1 MNRWLHRLAA
11 RVVRYGRLEV
21 TWSDGSVSHYGE
33 DDGPSARLHFHEP
46 SAEWAVLRNPEV
58 ALGEAYMDGRIDFP
72 GGTLLEFLLL
82 LNKNWTE
89 VTHIA
94 SLSFLSKVRYA
105 TRGLTQNNSMLR
117 ARRHIARHYD
127 LDERIYRLFLD
138 SDMQYSCAYFER
150 PDVELEEA
158 QWAKKR
164 HIASKLDLKPGQSV
178 LDIGS
183 GWGGLGLFLGEYFGV
198 NVTGVTLSA
207 EQHRVSTQRA
217 LERGLE
223 RRVRFELR
231 DYRALDRT
239 FDRIVS
245 VGMFEHIGAARYEE
259 FFRTAANLLTPD
271 GVMLLHSIGRSEPP
285 GGTNPFIAK
294 YIFPGGYIPAMSEVM
309 KAVERVPP
317 VRQRHGDPS
326 PSLRRD
332 AEGVA
337 RSLHGAA
344 GRGGG
349 DLRRALLPH
358 VGILPGRIGGRL
370 PRRRHDGFSASA
382 SQEPDD
388 LADHPRLHGRG
399 RKRLPRRA
407 GRARIASAGR
417 RVESARNQA
426 TLRGAA

>member
-1 MNRWLHRLAA
+1 VNRWLDRLAT

-21 TWSDGSVSHYGE
+21 TWSDGSVSHYGRGG
-33 DDGPSARLHFHEP
+33 GPSAHLHFRDP

-94 SLSFLSKVRYA
+94 SLSLLSKIRYA
-105 TRGLTQNNSMLR
+105 TRGLTQNNSMRR

-164 HIASKLDLKPGQSV
+164 HIASKLALKPGQHV

-183 GWGGLGLFLGEYFGV
+183 GWGGLGLFLAEYFGV
-198 NVTGVTLSA
+198 NVTGVTLSE

-223 RRVRFELR
+223 RQVRFELR

-294 YIFPGGYIPAMSEVM
+294 YIFPGGYIPAVSEVM
-309 KAVERVPP
+309 KAVERVPLF
-317 VRQRHGDPS
+317 VNDM
-326 PSLRRD
+326 
-332 AEGVA
+332 E
-337 RSLHGAA
+337 
-344 GRGGG
+344 
-349 DLRRALLPH
+349 
-358 VGILPGRIGGRL
+358 IL
-370 PRRRHDGFSASA
+370 
-382 SQEPDD
+382 
-388 LADHPRLHGRG
+388 RLHYAETLRAWRSRFLARWDEAAEIYDERFCRMWEFYLAGSEAAF
-399 RKRLPRRA
+399 RA
-407 GRARIASAGR
+407 GGMM
-417 RVESARNQA
+417 VFQLQLARNQM
-426 TLRGAA
+426 TLPITRDYMVAAEDAFRAEQEGPESLRLAGE

>member
-11 RVVRYGRLEV
+11 RVVRYGRLEI

-33 DDGPSARLHFHEP
+33 EEGPSARLHFREP

-82 LNKNWTE
+82 LNKNWVE

-183 GWGGLGLFLGEYFGV
+183 GWGGLGLFLGEYYGV

-245 VGMFEHIGAARYEE
+245 VGMFEHIGAARYGE
-259 FFRTAANLLTPD
+259 FFGTAANLLTPD

-294 YIFPGGYIPAMSEVM
+294 YIFPGGYIPAVSEVM
-309 KAVERVPP
+309 KAVERVPLFVNDMEILRLHYAETLKAWRNRFMARRDEAAEIYDERFCRMWEFYLAGSEAAFRAGGMMVFQLQLAKNQMTLP
-317 VRQRHGDPS
+317 ITRDYMVAAENAFRAEQEGPE
-326 PSLRRD
+326 SLR
-332 AEGVA
+332 
-337 RSLHGAA
+337 LA
-344 GRGGG
+344 G
-349 DLRRALLPH
+349 
-358 VGILPGRIGGRL
+358 
-370 PRRRHDGFSASA
+370 
-382 SQEPDD
+382 E
-388 LADHPRLHGRG
+388 
-399 RKRLPRRA
+399 
-407 GRARIASAGR
+407 
-417 RVESARNQA
+417 
-426 TLRGAA
+426 

>member
-1 MNRWLHRLAA
+1 MNRWLDRLAA
-11 RVVRYGRLEV
+11 RVVRYGRLQV
-21 TWSDGSVSHYGE
+21 TWSDGTVSHYGH
-33 DDGPSARLHFHEP
+33 DGGPSAHLHFRDP

-94 SLSFLSKVRYA
+94 SLSLLSKIRYA

-164 HIASKLDLKPGQSV
+164 HIASKLDLKPGQNV

-183 GWGGLGLFLGEYFGV
+183 GWGGLGLFLAEYFGV

-223 RRVRFELR
+223 RQVRFELR

-245 VGMFEHIGAARYEE
+245 VGMFEHIGAARYEQ

-285 GGTNPFIAK
+285 GATNPFIAK
-294 YIFPGGYIPAMSEVM
+294 YIFPGGYIPAVSEVI
-309 KAVERVPP
+309 KAVERAPLFVSDMEILRLHYAETLKAWRNRFLARRDEAAEIYDERFCRMWEFYLAGSEAAFRAGGMMVFQLHLAKNQTTLPITRDYMVAAEDAFRAEQEGP
-317 VRQRHGDPS
+317 E
-326 PSLRRD
+326 SLR
-332 AEGVA
+332 
-337 RSLHGAA
+337 LA
-344 GRGGG
+344 G
-349 DLRRALLPH
+349 
-358 VGILPGRIGGRL
+358 
-370 PRRRHDGFSASA
+370 
-382 SQEPDD
+382 E
-388 LADHPRLHGRG
+388 
-399 RKRLPRRA
+399 
-407 GRARIASAGR
+407 
-417 RVESARNQA
+417 
-426 TLRGAA
+426 

>member
-33 DDGPSARLHFHEP
+33 EDGPNARLHFHDP

-127 LDERIYRLFLD
+127 LDERIYRLFLN

-150 PDVELEEA
+150 PGVELEEA

-294 YIFPGGYIPAMSEVM
+294 YIFPGGYIPAVSEVM
-309 KAVERVPP
+309 KAVERVPLFVNDMEILRLHYAETLKAWRDRFMARRDEAAEIYDERFCRMWEFYLAGSEAAFRAGGMMVFQLQLAKNQMTLP
-317 VRQRHGDPS
+317 ITRDYMIAAENAFRAEQEGPE
-326 PSLRRD
+326 SLR
-332 AEGVA
+332 
-337 RSLHGAA
+337 LA
-344 GRGGG
+344 G
-349 DLRRALLPH
+349 
-358 VGILPGRIGGRL
+358 
-370 PRRRHDGFSASA
+370 
-382 SQEPDD
+382 E
-388 LADHPRLHGRG
+388 
-399 RKRLPRRA
+399 
-407 GRARIASAGR
+407 
-417 RVESARNQA
+417 
-426 TLRGAA
+426 

>member
-1 MNRWLHRLAA
+1 
-11 RVVRYGRLEV
+11 
-21 TWSDGSVSHYGE
+21 
-33 DDGPSARLHFHEP
+33 
-46 SAEWAVLRNPEV
+46 
-58 ALGEAYMDGRIDFP
+58 MDGRIDFP

-89 VTHIA
+89 VKHVA
-94 SLSFLSKVRYA
+94 FLSFLSKVRYA

-164 HIASKLDLKPGQSV
+164 HIASKLDLKPGQNV

-183 GWGGLGLFLGEYFGV
+183 GWGGLGLFLAEYFGV

-217 LERGLE
+217 RDRGLE
-223 RRVRFELR
+223 RQVRFELR

-245 VGMFEHIGAARYEE
+245 VGMFEHIGASRYEE

-271 GVMLLHSIGRSEPP
+271 GVMLLHAIGRSEPP
-285 GGTNPFIAK
+285 GATNPFIAK
-294 YIFPGGYIPAMSEVM
+294 YIFPGGYIPAVSEVI
-309 KAVERVPP
+309 KAVERVPLFASDMEILRLHYAETLKAWRSRFLSRWEEAAEIYDERFCRMWEFYLAGSEAAFRAGGMMVFQLQLAKNQMTLP
-317 VRQRHGDPS
+317 ITRDYMVAAENAFRAEQEGPE
-326 PSLRRD
+326 SLR
-332 AEGVA
+332 
-337 RSLHGAA
+337 LA
-344 GRGGG
+344 G
-349 DLRRALLPH
+349 
-358 VGILPGRIGGRL
+358 
-370 PRRRHDGFSASA
+370 
-382 SQEPDD
+382 E
-388 LADHPRLHGRG
+388 
-399 RKRLPRRA
+399 
-407 GRARIASAGR
+407 
-417 RVESARNQA
+417 
-426 TLRGAA
+426 

>member
-11 RVVRYGRLEV
+11 RVVRYGRLEI

-33 DDGPSARLHFHEP
+33 EEGPSARLHFHEP

-82 LNKNWTE
+82 LNKNWIE

-183 GWGGLGLFLGEYFGV
+183 GWGGLGLFLGEYCGV
-198 NVTGVTLSA
+198 HVTGVTLSA

-259 FFRTAANLLTPD
+259 FFRTATNLLTPD

-294 YIFPGGYIPAMSEVM
+294 YIFPGGYIPAVSEVM
-309 KAVERVPP
+309 KAVERVPLFVNDMEILRLHYAETLKAWRNRFMARRDEAVEIYDERFCRMWEFYLAGSEAAFRAGGMMVFQLQLAKNQMTLP
-317 VRQRHGDPS
+317 ITRDYMVAAENAFRAEQEGPE
-326 PSLRRD
+326 SLR
-332 AEGVA
+332 
-337 RSLHGAA
+337 LA
-344 GRGGG
+344 G
-349 DLRRALLPH
+349 
-358 VGILPGRIGGRL
+358 
-370 PRRRHDGFSASA
+370 
-382 SQEPDD
+382 E
-388 LADHPRLHGRG
+388 
-399 RKRLPRRA
+399 
-407 GRARIASAGR
+407 
-417 RVESARNQA
+417 
-426 TLRGAA
+426 